1 MVRDGEFFDVDQH
14 HIIAHYVVTHKAY
27 LVNDHIITQIA
38 ANDGTVID
46 PYGHAEVI
54 ELVKE
59 RLQFSDADASKKT
72 ATLDQ
77 ASIKKFCYFYI
88 VPVIGTIIVLL
99 KYLDLFCIELSVLV
113 VGSMLAIAQVELI
126 LPLWEVRLVDKTKP
140 E

>member
-1 MVRDGEFFDVDQH
+1 
-14 HIIAHYVVTHKAY
+14 
-27 LVNDHIITQIA
+27 
-38 ANDGTVID
+38 
-46 PYGHAEVI
+46 
-54 ELVKE
+54 VKE